1 MNYEEVLKKAE
12 GKEIEARDYYTS
24 LAKMCVND
32 YSKQTLLFLADQ
44 EEKHR
49 QLIKNFIDT
58 DEAERKSIV
67 LPEAEDVEEV
77 WQAHASSLEQIR
89 DNIFPHTDEVTIAQ
103 KIVDIEKNSLDMY
116 SEARDAASEEHIRRL
131 FGYLAK
137 QEERHL
143 QYANGLLKKVVQLH
157 EEFPSSTDANGL
169 TFLA

>member
-67 LPEAEDVEEV
+67 LPEAEDVCV
-77 WQAHASSLEQIR
+77 HAR
-89 DNIFPHTDEVTIAQ
+89 PIA
-103 KIVDIEKNSLDMY
+103 IVKPATVPRKVGGLVQESQRGVVKV
-116 SEARDAASEEHIRRL
+116 RGFRL
-131 FGYLAK
+131 A
-137 QEERHL
+137 
-143 QYANGLLKKVVQLH
+143 
-157 EEFPSSTDANGL
+157 
-169 TFLA
+169 